1 MSDSLMK
8 QNGLR
13 SADFPGDE
21 AYIVGQAKESYS
33 PCLVVNDDIEE
44 AELLSGAIHRLANAS
59 DLMWLVLDRAN
70 GTGDA
75 HLEGGIVA
83 LGRLCNEAQQLC
95 VELTHRIGQR
105 EKAGKSSK
113 AGKVPK

>member
-8 QNGLR
+8 KNGLR

-21 AYIVGQAKESYS
+21 AFIVGPAKESYS

-44 AELLSGAIHRLANAS
+44 VELLSGAIHRLLNAS
-59 DLMWLVLDRAN
+59 DLLWLVVDRAN
-70 GTGDA
+70 GTGDD

-83 LGRLCNEAQQLC
+83 MGRMCNEALQLC
-95 VELTHRIGQR
+95 EVLMGRLEPIKRPVQTG
-105 EKAGKSSK
+105 K
-113 AGKVPK
+113 AGKVPR

>member
-1 MSDSLMK
+1 MPDSFVK
-8 QNGLR
+8 KNDLR

-21 AYIVGQAKESYS
+21 AYIVGLPKESYS

-44 AELLSGAIHRLANAS
+44 AELLSGAIHRLANANS
-59 DLMWLVLDRAN
+59 LMWLVLDRAN
-70 GTGDA
+70 GTGDD

-95 VELTHRIGQR
+95 IELTHRIGQR
-105 EKAGKSSK
+105 EKANKTSK
-113 AGKVPK
+113 ADKVPK